1 MPTYV
6 YQCIE
11 DDGSEG
17 EIFEVV
23 QPMSADPLTEHPET
37 GQACR
42 RIPARP
48 TILGDWSDHA
58 TARSFRTRTST
69 DLASPSTKRRGTV
82 CTRRRRAKGP
92 TKSSTSEPRFVA
104 LPTTGAIGADRAQL
118 FVTDGDGLGRSCFIC

>member
-1 MPTYV
+1 MV
-6 YQCIE
+6 ALIHRSAE

-58 TARSFRTRTST
+58 TAQKLSDKNLDRLGF
-69 DLASPSTKRRGTV
+69 TKYQK
-82 CTRRRRAKGP
+82 A
-92 TKSSTSEPRFVA
+92 
-104 LPTTGAIGADRAQL
+104 
-118 FVTDGDGLGRSCFIC
+118 GDGLYEKKAGKGPNQIINE